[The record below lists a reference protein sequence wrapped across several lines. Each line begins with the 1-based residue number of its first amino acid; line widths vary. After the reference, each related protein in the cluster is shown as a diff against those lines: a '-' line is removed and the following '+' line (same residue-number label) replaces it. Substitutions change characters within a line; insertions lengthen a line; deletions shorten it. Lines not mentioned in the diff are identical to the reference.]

1 MHAAEQSSF
10 DVVNYNFQFAA
21 NLLHLEPDFSFL
33 LQNLDRE
40 LLVEVPI
47 TRDDGSLTVL
57 RGFRMQHNNA
67 RGPFKGGIRYHPEV
81 DEDEVR
87 ALASLMTWKT
97 AIVGVP
103 FGGAKGGIAVNVDD
117 FSPKELERITRRFT
131 DVIDPI
137 IGPHIDIPAPDVNTS
152 AQTMAWIM
160 DQYTR
165 HHGYVPA
172 VVTGKPVSLGG
183 SQGRKEATGHGVA
196 LITREAAKS
205 YGIELKNARVIIQGF
220 GNVGSQAAKS
230 LHEMGATIIGISDVH
245 GGKFQPNGIDMAEA
259 WDIQQQEHSIKN
271 LSSVEDIS
279 NNDMLEQDCDI
290 LIPAALDR
298 VINDSNA
305 KRLQTRL
312 IVEGAN
318 APTTF
323 EADAILDKRGIHVIP
338 DILANAGGV
347 TVSYFEWVQNLQ
359 QFNWPLE
366 EINTRLENILTS
378 SFNHV
383 QSTAK
388 QHQTTL
394 RIGAFILAVQR
405 VSEATRLRGV

>member
-1 MHAAEQSSF
+1 
-10 DVVNYNFQFAA
+10 
-21 NLLHLEPDFSFL
+21 
-33 LQNLDRE
+33 
-40 LLVEVPI
+40 
-47 TRDDGSLTVL
+47 
-57 RGFRMQHNNA
+57 
-67 RGPFKGGIRYHPEV
+67 
-81 DEDEVR
+81 
-87 ALASLMTWKT
+87 
-97 AIVGVP
+97 
-103 FGGAKGGIAVNVDD
+103 
-117 FSPKELERITRRFT
+117 
-131 DVIDPI
+131 
-137 IGPHIDIPAPDVNTS
+137 
-152 AQTMAWIM
+152 
-160 DQYTR
+160 
-165 HHGYVPA
+165 
-172 VVTGKPVSLGG
+172 
-183 SQGRKEATGHGVA
+183 
-196 LITREAAKS
+196 
-205 YGIELKNARVIIQGF
+205 
-220 GNVGSQAAKS
+220 
-230 LHEMGATIIGISDVH
+230 
-245 GGKFQPNGIDMAEA
+245 NGIDMADA